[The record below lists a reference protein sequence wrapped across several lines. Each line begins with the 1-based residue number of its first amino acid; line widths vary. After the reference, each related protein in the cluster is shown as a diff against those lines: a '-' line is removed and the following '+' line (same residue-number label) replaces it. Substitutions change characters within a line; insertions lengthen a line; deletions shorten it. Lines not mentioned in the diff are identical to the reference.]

1 MTVDVVVLGPD
12 GKPVSGL
19 TRDDFVVKE
28 DGRQQAIA
36 AFEAVEALV
45 PGLESPETV
54 RSSPSL
60 ARVATN
66 VAGPPTRRT
75 FAIVFD
81 DMHVGDLDLEQAKS
95 AVGAFVERQAR
106 PGDRLVL
113 FTTSDARFWA
123 TTRGAEDRAFAEALR
138 RIRSHQ
144 RRSDPFSG
152 FPMTHYEALRI
163 EEANDDAVMGL
174 VSRRLGVCGSSAPPT
189 GVPPPRRRRARPS
202 PRSGTASRRRRSTR
216 SSGDGWPAP

>member
-1 MTVDVVVLGPD
+1 MPDSQLVTASVQED
-12 GKPVSGL
+12 GK
-19 TRDDFVVKE
+19 E
-28 DGRQQAIA
+28 QAIA
-36 AFEAVEALV
+36 AFEAVEAVV

-144 RRSDPFSG
+144 RRSDPFSA

-174 VSRRLGVCGSSAPPT
+174 VSRRLGVCGSSGPPS
-189 GVPPPRRRRARPS
+189 GRPAECRPRARLS

-216 SSGDGWPAP
+216 WSGDG